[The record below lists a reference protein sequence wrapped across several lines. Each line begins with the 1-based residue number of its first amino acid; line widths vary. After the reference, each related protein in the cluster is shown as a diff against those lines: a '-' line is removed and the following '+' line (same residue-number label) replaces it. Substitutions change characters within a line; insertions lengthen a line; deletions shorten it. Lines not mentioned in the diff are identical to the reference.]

1 MIRFF
6 RFSGIPAALVQTVWG
21 DVAVSDEQVPK
32 DAGSRVKTA
41 AQQAESLATAL
52 ADLHVRLL
60 RTAVDVEAEEV
71 RRLRDH
77 TVDLERR
84 MQRLEERARR
94 LQFRL
99 DRARS

>member
-1 MIRFF
+1 M
-6 RFSGIPAALVQTVWG
+6 
-21 DVAVSDEQVPK
+21 SDHEPVPR
-32 DAGSRVKTA
+32 DAGTRVKTA

-52 ADLHVRLL
+52 QDLHRRLL
-60 RTAVDVEAEEV
+60 HAPHDAEADEV

-77 TVDLERR
+77 TIDLERR

-99 DRARS
+99 DRASS

>member
-1 MIRFF
+1 M
-6 RFSGIPAALVQTVWG
+6 
-21 DVAVSDEQVPK
+21 SDHEHVRR

-52 ADLHVRLL
+52 GDLHSRLQD
-60 RTAVDVEAEEV
+60 ASDGVDSDEV

-99 DRARS
+99 ERARS

>member
-1 MIRFF
+1 M
-6 RFSGIPAALVQTVWG
+6 A
-21 DVAVSDEQVPK
+21 EQQPVVR
-32 DAGSRVKTA
+32 DAGTRVKTA
-41 AQQAESLATAL
+41 AQQAESLAVAL
-52 ADLHVRLL
+52 EDLHRRLL
-60 RTAVDVEAEEV
+60 QAPHDAEADEV

-77 TVDLERR
+77 TIDLERR